1 MENSEKKTLQ
11 LISDMLSPEL
21 AEAMMNSG
29 QSTEFAAHLGRLAFD
44 NIFAGLWAR
53 PGLDRRSR
61 SLVTLGMLIA
71 LRATEELQYHIP
83 AALKNGVTLREI
95 EEVIY
100 HATGY
105 AGFPAAAS
113 ARKVALNLL
122 TPSTPTR

>member
-1 MENSEKKTLQ
+1 MEDLEKQTFQ

-21 AEAMMNSG
+21 AEALKNSG
-29 QSTEFAAHLGRLAFD
+29 QSIEFAGYLGRLAFD
-44 NIFAGLWAR
+44 NVFASLWSR

-71 LRATEELQYHIP
+71 MRATEELRFHIP
-83 AALKNGVTLREI
+83 AALKNGVTIKEI

-100 HATGY
+100 HASGY

-113 ARKVALNLL
+113 ARKVALNVL
-122 TPSTPTR
+122 TPSTPT